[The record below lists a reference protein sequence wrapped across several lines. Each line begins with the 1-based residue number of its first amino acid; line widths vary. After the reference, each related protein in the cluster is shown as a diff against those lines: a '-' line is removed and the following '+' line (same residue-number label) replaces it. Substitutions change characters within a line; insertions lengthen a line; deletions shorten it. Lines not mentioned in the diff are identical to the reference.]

1 MSKCKQRCGL
11 AGTSVAAKSHM
22 QVAWVE
28 KDPVRGRHLEFSQ
41 AISLPHFFKQ
51 SHLD

>member
-11 AGTSVAAKSHM
+11 AGTSVEAKSHM
-22 QVAWVE
+22 QVVWAE
-28 KDPVRGRHLEFSQ
+28 KDPVLGRYLEFSQ
-41 AISLPHFFKQ
+41 AISLSHFFKQ